1 MPNGSQGI
9 FLSYR
14 RDDAGVS
21 ASLLR
26 MCLEQSFPGA
36 QVFRDAESIEPGVN
50 FRTRIEE
57 AIKSSAVLLALIG
70 PDWLAATDAA
80 GLRRLFDPDD
90 VLAWEIA
97 LALRLGVWVIP
108 VLVQGA
114 PMPQAEELPEVL
126 RDLADLQAVAL
137 DHRYLDLYQTR
148 VSYLA
153 VTIERIQLKFARA
166 RPC

>member
-26 MCLEQSFPGA
+26 MCLEQSLPGA
-36 QVFRDAESIEPGVN
+36 QVFLDAESIGPGDN

-57 AIKSSAVLLALIG
+57 GIQSSAVLLALIG
-70 PDWLAATDAA
+70 PDWLTAADDA

-90 VLAWEIA
+90 VLAGEIA
-97 LALRLGVWVIP
+97 LALRLG
-108 VLVQGA
+108 
-114 PMPQAEELPEVL
+114 
-126 RDLADLQAVAL
+126 AL
-137 DHRYLDLYQTR
+137 
-148 VSYLA
+148 
-153 VTIERIQLKFARA
+153 IEK
-166 RPC
+166 

>member
-21 ASLLR
+21 VALLR

-57 AIKSSAVLLALIG
+57 AIKSSAVL
-70 PDWLAATDAA
+70 D
-80 GLRRLFDPDD
+80 RKS
-90 VLAWEIA
+90 V
-97 LALRLGVWVIP
+97 V
-108 VLVQGA
+108 
-114 PMPQAEELPEVL
+114 
-126 RDLADLQAVAL
+126 
-137 DHRYLDLYQTR
+137 
-148 VSYLA
+148 
-153 VTIERIQLKFARA
+153 
-166 RPC
+166 